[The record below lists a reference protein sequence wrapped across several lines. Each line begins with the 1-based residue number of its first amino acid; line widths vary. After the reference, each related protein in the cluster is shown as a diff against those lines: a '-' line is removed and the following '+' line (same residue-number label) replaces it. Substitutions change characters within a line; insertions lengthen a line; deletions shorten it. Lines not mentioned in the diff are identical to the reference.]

1 MLTTRSAFDDQSTCP
16 LLNAH
21 TATITR
27 KIEPEPHWGIEDY
40 NAGREIK
47 IEIRQNKYLNN
58 LIEQDHLGV
67 KRIIRPMLG
76 SKSFRCGRILVSGI
90 ELMHTLRKGL
100 ARQQGQSVSAAQQFY
115 GLAA

>member
-1 MLTTRSAFDDQSTCP
+1 MLTARSAFDDQSTCP

-58 LIEQDHLGV
+58 LIEVRHEV
-67 KRIIRPMLG
+67 AYRSCSPFSPHRRSEP
-76 SKSFRCGRILVSGI
+76 
-90 ELMHTLRKGL
+90 
-100 ARQQGQSVSAAQQFY
+100 SVSPGESRSLNQER
-115 GLAA
+115 L